1 MTSQTNWLAAL
12 KDQMFL
18 LETERI
24 QGKISEDDY
33 LEQKTAFETM
43 MRRALPQHASPV
55 SQNEKGNEDIA
66 FVD

>member
-1 MTSQTNWLAAL
+1 
-12 KDQMFL
+12 MFL

-43 MRRALPQHASPV
+43 MRRALPPACFS
-55 SQNEKGNEDIA
+55 SFSE
-66 FVD
+66 